1 MKRTPHQ
8 TVDAPSISTSERS
21 RAAMHKKRRLE
32 WFGTISLLLASIIW
46 GAAFVAQSI
55 GMEHIEPFTFNAIR
69 SLVGA
74 CALAVLIL
82 VVSLWKRSH
91 GGRETTEK
99 GSARDLWVGG
109 ILCGLALTLASN
121 LQQFGIAMTTV
132 GKSGF
137 LTALYIIE
145 VPIFG
150 LLFGK
155 RVKPLIWGCVGLA
168 VGGMYLLCIHENFA
182 LELGDLL
189 VFLSSI
195 AFSMHIMVID
205 IFAPKVDSVRLSC
218 IQFLVAGVLSLIPM
232 LIFEEPN
239 LSSILLAAVPILYA
253 GIMSSGVAFT
263 LQIVG
268 QKWVSPSVTTLL
280 MSLES
285 VFALVFGMIILHDI
299 PSVREGIGAFLV
311 FLAIILAQLDVT
323 KKKKRKYEGESSPEA

>member
-1 MKRTPHQ
+1 
-8 TVDAPSISTSERS
+8 
-21 RAAMHKKRRLE
+21 MHKKRRMELL
-32 WFGTISLLLASIIW
+32 GTVALLLASVIW

-55 GMEHIEPFTFNAIR
+55 GMDHIEPFTFNAIR
-69 SLVGA
+69 SFVGSLS
-74 CALAVLIL
+74 LAVLIL
-82 VVSLWKRSH
+82 VVALWKRSR
-91 GGRETTEK
+91 GGNAQKGKAEK
-99 GSARDLWVGG
+99 GSAKTLWIGG

-155 RVKPLIWGCVGLA
+155 RVKPLIWGCVGIA
-168 VGGMYLLCIHENFA
+168 VGGMYLLCVHENFT
-182 LELGDLL
+182 LEMGDLL

-195 AFSMHIMVID
+195 AFSIHIMVID
-205 IFAPKVDSVRLSC
+205 VFAPKVDCIRLSC
-218 IQFLVAGVLSLIPM
+218 IQFLVSGTLSLIPM
-232 LIFEEPN
+232 LIFETPN

-299 PSVREGIGAFLV
+299 PSPREGVGAALV
-311 FLAIILAQLDVT
+311 FLAILLAQLDVT
-323 KKKKRKYEGESSPEA
+323 KKNAKKSDGEASPKA

>member
-1 MKRTPHQ
+1 MQ
-8 TVDAPSISTSERS
+8 
-21 RAAMHKKRRLE
+21 KKRRLE
-32 WFGTISLLLASIIW
+32 FFGTAALLLASVIW

-69 SLVGA
+69 SLIGSA
-74 CALAVLIL
+74 ALAVLWL

-91 GGRETTEK
+91 GVREAREK
-99 GSARDLWVGG
+99 GSAKTLWVGG

-155 RVKPLIWGCVGLA
+155 RVKPLIWGCVGIA
-168 VGGMYLLCIHENFA
+168 VGGMYLLCIHENFT

-205 IFAPKVDSVRLSC
+205 VFAPKVDCIRLSC
-218 IQFLVAGVLSLIPM
+218 IQFLVAGILSLVPM
-232 LIFEEPN
+232 LIFETPN
-239 LSSILLAAVPILYA
+239 LPSILLAAIPILYA

-268 QKWVSPSVTTLL
+268 QKWVSPSATTLL

-299 PSVREGIGAFLV
+299 PSMREGIGAFLV
-311 FLAIILAQLDVT
+311 FLAILLAQLDVT
-323 KKKKRKYEGESSPEA
+323 KKKKGKSKGDSSPEA